1 MKLRIA
7 LIAASP
13 SLIGG
18 HSVQA
23 QALSARL
30 TAAGNQVSYIPI
42 DPLPQ
47 GLRRIRYVRT
57 VLNEVLYLFTL
68 LRIVRADV
76 VHVFS
81 ASYWSFLLGPAPA
94 ILAACC
100 LRKPVILHYHSGEA
114 DDHLRRWRKSVSFFF
129 GLADEIVVPSQYLR
143 EIFQAHGFRSRI
155 IPNCIDTSRF
165 QYRERPQPKP
175 RLLSVRNL
183 ERHYRVD
190 TTVSAFARVKTR
202 FSDATLTI
210 VGQGSE
216 ESTLRAL
223 AGKLRVDGIRFAGA
237 VDPEEMPKTYD
248 AADIFVNASVIDN
261 QPVSILEAFASG
273 LPVVST
279 PTGDI
284 ASMLRGGEAG
294 MIVDADAS
302 SLADAVTRL
311 LDQPEL
317 SLRVA
322 RRAREEAQR
331 YTWNEVGS
339 QWNALYAEV
348 VNG

>member
-7 LIAASP
+7 LVAAGP
-13 SLIGG
+13 ALIGG

-30 TAAGNQVSYIPI
+30 IAAGHDVSYIPI

-47 GLRRIRYVRT
+47 WLRGIRYVRT
-57 VLNEVLYLFTL
+57 ILNELLYVFTL
-68 LRIVRADV
+68 LRMVRADV

-94 ILAACC
+94 ILAARC
-100 LRKPVILHYHSGEA
+100 LRKAVILHYHSGEA

-129 GLADEIVVPSQYLR
+129 RLVDEIVVPSQYLQD
-143 EIFQAHGFRSRI
+143 IFHLHGFESRV

-165 QYRERPQPKP
+165 QYRERPVPRP

-190 TTVSAFARVKTR
+190 TAVTAFARVKER
-202 FSDATLTI
+202 FADATLTI

-216 ESTLRAL
+216 ESTLREL
-223 AGKLRVDGIRFAGA
+223 AGGLHVDGIRFAGA
-237 VDPEEMPKTYD
+237 VDPSEMPRTYD

-302 SLADAVTRL
+302 AMADAVTRL
-311 LDQPEL
+311 LDEPEL
-317 SLRVA
+317 SVRVA
-322 RRAREEAQR
+322 RRAHEEAQR
-331 YTWNEVGS
+331 YTWSAIGS